1 MDTSS
6 ENNTKSTVD
15 TTTVDTAPVDT
26 STTVDTTTVDSRFG
40 KMVSIVSATSVD
52 TTPVSNCP
60 KLPIRQERITK
71 LIPGGG
77 MYTYDGRKERY
88 YDANGDEW

>member
-15 TTTVDTAPVDT
+15 TSTTVDTTPVDT
-26 STTVDTTTVDSRFG
+26 STTVDTTTVDTTT
-40 KMVSIVSATSVD
+40 VDTTSVD

-88 YDANGDEW
+88 YDAYGDEW

>member
-15 TTTVDTAPVDT
+15 TAPVDT
-26 STTVDTTTVDSRFG
+26 STTVDTSTSADTSTTVDT
-40 KMVSIVSATSVD
+40 A
-52 TTPVSNCP
+52 PVSNCAKP
-60 KLPIRQERITK
+60 PVRQERITK

-88 YDANGDEW
+88 YDAYGDEW

>member
-15 TTTVDTAPVDT
+15 TTTVDTTPVDT
-26 STTVDTTTVDSRFG
+26 STTVDSTTVD
-40 KMVSIVSATSVD
+40 TTTVD